1 MNTHIKKIIA
11 PVIIVLC
18 IIAYHFAGVNFA
30 MRLQIPAALKII
42 ALIFSVVITILF
54 IAVLVERI
62 REIKQGEEDD
72 IGKY

>member
-11 PVIIVLC
+11 PVIIMLC
-18 IIAYHFAGVNFA
+18 IIAYYFAGVNIA

-42 ALIFSVVITILF
+42 ALIFSVVITIVF

-62 REIKQGEEDD
+62 KEIKQGEEDD